1 MALLMTLQGPDVG
14 RKYPLAGDATVLGRQ
29 YDSHICLTG
38 KAISRQHAQIV
49 CRQSSYFVEDLDSS
63 NGTFLNGLRL
73 AAHTLAPISDRDMLQ
88 IGPYV
93 FGLRV
98 QDGAAAATP
107 NESNLVVREK
117 VSATLGSSVY
127 GQDPSHKLQ
136 VV

>member
-1 MALLMTLQGPDVG
+1 MALLMTMQGPDVG

-49 CRQSSYFVEDLDSS
+49 CRQSNYFVEDLQSS
-63 NGTFLNGLRL
+63 NGTFLNGMRL
-73 AAHTLAPISDRDMLQ
+73 AAHTLAPISDRDALQ

-93 FGLRV
+93 FALRSM
-98 QDGAAAATP
+98 DGTGQNTP
-107 NESNLVVREK
+107 LESNLVVRETLSA
-117 VSATLGSSVY
+117 VSLSQSLY

-136 VV
+136 